1 MSQSSNPPFAGPP
14 GSGSPH
20 EPTLRRVCTEL
31 INLRERTDRQH
42 KLFEQAL
49 SQVRDDLQTRFDRF
63 AADVQ
68 QAYQRLKEDLTGE
81 KRVSLALLNALVDV
95 AIDLGKSAA
104 AGGSD
109 AVAVAA
115 RRADAVLAQFGVQR
129 YDAEIGSTYQA
140 RLHERVGTRAV
151 QGLAP
156 GQVAQQIEPG
166 YTSRQG
172 DFTPRRAKVLV
183 SE

>member
-1 MSQSSNPPFAGPP
+1 MSQGSNPPFAGQPA
-14 GSGSPH
+14 SGSPH
-20 EPTLRRVCTEL
+20 EPTLRRVCSEL

-42 KLFEQAL
+42 KLFEQSL
-49 SQVRDDLQTRFDRF
+49 SQNRDDLQSRFDRF
-63 AADVQ
+63 TADVQ

-95 AIDLGKSAA
+95 SIDLDKAA
-104 AGGSD
+104 NAGGSD
-109 AVAVAA
+109 AAAVAA

-129 YDAEIGSTYQA
+129 YDAEVGSPYQA
-140 RLHERVGTRAV
+140 RLHERVGSRT
-151 QGLAP
+151 AP
-156 GQVAQQIEPG
+156 GMAGGMVAQQIEPG

>member
-1 MSQSSNPPFAGPP
+1 MSEPSKPPVAQAP
-14 GSGSPH
+14 GSPH

-42 KLFEQAL
+42 KLFEQSL
-49 SQVRDDLQTRFDRF
+49 SQIRDDLQARFDRF

-81 KRVSLALLNALVDV
+81 KRVSLALLNSLVEV
-95 AIDLGKSAA
+95 AIDVDKASA
-104 AGGSD
+104 AGGAD

-115 RRADAVLAQFGVQR
+115 RRADALLAQFGVQR
-129 YDAEIGSTYQA
+129 YDAVIGSPYQA
-140 RLHERVGTRAV
+140 TLHERVGGKA
-151 QGLAP
+151 AP
-156 GQVAQQIEPG
+156 GMAPGSIAQQIEPG